1 MNATKHDDFEALLR
15 SALADRAQTATTLP
29 DPYDRVTGAVRRD
42 RRRRAVVGSGLA
54 AGALALAIGVAGQL
68 PGGSTVNSDPAG
80 RSTTSQ
86 TSAPAQGSLAP
97 ISAWPVRGNLAGDKA
112 LISAVESRF
121 GRVLFADV
129 HDGKAIVISVADP
142 NQTDPVASAKF
153 SAFVGDPGTP
163 FPADGEDFGTWEV
176 YDGVRPT
183 PAAIAFAGAA
193 DARSNLLVLAAPGTS
208 SVDISTMAIPAPD
221 GTIQRQWQTLP
232 MADGVSWSRTAD
244 TGGETVRFRVGT
256 AYDGPVTIEGKLT
269 REVTPFCMGCATGED
284 DVVTFRQ
291 RVASAYGYELESLQ
305 GQITYNETVPVV
317 DFQDGTGNATRITVV
332 DVVEPGGRHFRGYVA
347 RTEGKEQGTGSLSGG
362 SAYPLSPK
370 WNDKAPLVLA
380 GENNTQ
386 VVIAPGAATIRWE
399 AGGSHGTEQVNAK
412 GYAVLPSPA
421 AGLADLRVLT
431 YNAAGTT
438 LGEYTEAIDGEVM
451 GDPLDLQ
458 P

>member
-1 MNATKHDDFEALLR
+1 MPARRT
-15 SALADRAQTATTLP
+15 RA
-29 DPYDRVTGAVRRD
+29 
-42 RRRRAVVGSGLA
+42 
-54 AGALALAIGVAGQL
+54 
-68 PGGSTVNSDPAG
+68 
-80 RSTTSQ
+80 
-86 TSAPAQGSLAP
+86 
-97 ISAWPVRGNLAGDKA
+97 
-112 LISAVESRF
+112 RF

-129 HDGKAIVISVADP
+129 HDGKAIIISANDQF
-142 NQTDPVASAKF
+142 QTDPEDAVKF

-163 FPADGEDFGTWEV
+163 FPADGEDLGTWEV

-193 DARSNLLVLAAPGTS
+193 DARSDLLVLAAPGTS

-269 REVTPFCMGCATGED
+269 REVTPLCMGCATGED